1 MQKYRKKPVVIEAVR
16 FTGGKGNANE
26 ILNWVNGS
34 GGEASFDRDAIQIQS
49 LEGRM
54 LANTGDWVIKGIKGE
69 FYPCKDDIFRQT
81 YDSVDKDAS

>member
-1 MQKYRKKPVVIEAVR
+1 MQKFRKKPVVIEATR
-16 FTGGKGNANE
+16 FTGDRDSANE

-34 GGEASFDRDAIQIQS
+34 GGEAIFDRNSIQIQS

-54 LANTGDWVIKGIKGE
+54 LANAGDWVIRGVEGE

-81 YDSVDKDAS
+81 YDSVDKNAG